1 MRRFDNVDLET
12 IVFEENEGKG
22 DGGDG
27 GLVDL
32 VRLTDLRVVNSTFI
46 NNPSRVFRSD
56 DNRDGTFK
64 FSGCAFADNIHRID
78 PSRRSS

>member
-1 MRRFDNVDLET
+1 LRRFDNVDLET

-32 VRLTDLRVVNSTFI
+32 VRLTDLRVV
-46 NNPSRVFRSD
+46 
-56 DNRDGTFK
+56 
-64 FSGCAFADNIHRID
+64 
-78 PSRRSS
+78 